1 MPAMKCNN
9 GKYKWGAS
17 GKCVFE
23 SKEKAEAAGKAIE
36 IAKIKKMEYEEL
48 LNTIYSEK
56 NLDEMFEKIKL
67 LLK

>member
-1 MPAMKCNN
+1 MSVYKCSNN
-9 GKYKWGAS
+9 KFKYGAS

-23 SKEKAEAAGKAIE
+23 TRESAEAAGKAIE

-48 LNTIYSEK
+48 LNTIYSYK